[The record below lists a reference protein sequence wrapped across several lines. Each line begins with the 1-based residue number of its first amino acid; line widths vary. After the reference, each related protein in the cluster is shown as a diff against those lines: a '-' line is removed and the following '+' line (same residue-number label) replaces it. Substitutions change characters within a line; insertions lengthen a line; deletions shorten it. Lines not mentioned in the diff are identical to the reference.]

1 MRFRLRYTTKWKRNL
16 AKMSNSP
23 KNNNGLLRLLGLAAR
38 AGKLVY
44 GTPMVCEAL
53 KKADKICLVF
63 VAKNASANTKKR
75 IGDRCDFYKKQLV
88 ELDIDTV
95 ELGRVLGKSGEL
107 AVVGL
112 ADNSFKEGIK
122 KFI

>member
-16 AKMSNSP
+16 AKMNNSP
-23 KNNNGLLRLLGLAAR
+23 NNKGLLRLLGLAAR

-53 KKADKICLVF
+53 KKNDKICLVF
-63 VAKNASANTKKR
+63 VAKNASDNTKKR
-75 IGDRCDFYKKQLV
+75 IKDRCEFYKKQLV
-88 ELDIDTV
+88 ELDIETV
-95 ELGRVLGKSGEL
+95 ELGRILGKLGEL

-112 ADNSFKEGIK
+112 TDNSFKEGIEQ
-122 KFI
+122 FI

>member
-1 MRFRLRYTTKWKRNL
+1 MN
-16 AKMSNSP
+16 NSQE
-23 KNNNGLLRLLGLAAR
+23 NNKGLFRLLGLAAR

-44 GTPMVCEAL
+44 GTPMVCEEL

-63 VAKNASANTKKR
+63 VAKDASANTKKR
-75 IGDRCDFYKKQLV
+75 ITDKCSFYKKQLV

-95 ELGRVLGKSGEL
+95 ELGRILGKLGEL

-112 ADNSFKEGIK
+112 TDKSFKEGIE

>member
-1 MRFRLRYTTKWKRNL
+1 MN
-16 AKMSNSP
+16 NSP

-44 GTPMVCEAL
+44 GTLMVCEAL